1 MFERLRAVV
10 ADTVTEV
17 AGHRQL
23 TKEIRQA
30 VASGDQEAAQAF
42 RTGTAAAAL
51 TARGRDARGQE
62 VVDYVQAVKRA
73 DGGSAAR
80 AGWLHRR

>member
-1 MFERLRAVV
+1 MFERLRAAV

-17 AGHRQL
+17 AGHR
-23 TKEIRQA
+23 EFSRDIRQA

-42 RTGTAAAAL
+42 RTGTVAAAL
-51 TARGRDARGQE
+51 TSRGRDARGQE
-62 VVDYVQAVKRA
+62 VLDYVQAVKRA